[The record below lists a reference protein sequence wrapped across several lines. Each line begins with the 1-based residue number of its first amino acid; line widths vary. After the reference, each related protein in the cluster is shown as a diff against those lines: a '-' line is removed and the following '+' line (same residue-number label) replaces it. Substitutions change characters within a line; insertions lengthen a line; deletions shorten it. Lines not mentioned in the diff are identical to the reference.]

1 MSNFVTE
8 ISLYWLIPIVLF
20 SLLLTYWFYINNSWF
35 SVLNPKWR
43 WTLPAARFLTLTI
56 IGILC
61 LGFIFESIDYRKEK
75 PIVIS
80 MIDESSSMLNYKDSS
95 EVRKQLFE
103 YRDYLK
109 SKVGEK
115 YELVEM
121 KVGSNAA
128 YAFPDRLLAPVSN
141 LSEGFEKIHNDFYN
155 RNLGGVFFI
164 SDGNFNTGANPL
176 YSAEKL
182 PLTPIFCLG
191 VGDTVPKRDLYI
203 KNVAANEVAFL
214 NNKFPVEVDVEAIKI
229 GNETATVTLSKN
241 GKTID
246 SKSVSFKDLNQ
257 DFSSVSF
264 LVEANEIGFHNYTV
278 SISRTTNEYN
288 YVNNKRSFYIEA
300 IDSRSKVLLLASSP
314 HPDIAAFKYL
324 IEQDQNCEVVSTL
337 ISEWDKKIDAVDMI
351 IWFDPGYNFDQ
362 SIQDAIIEKNKPV
375 WYVIAPNTSSGIIDK
390 LKIGMTHSGGS
401 QTDEMQGYF
410 NSGFKQFE
418 ITDETKEAMSFF
430 PPLTTKFGSV
440 SLSYGSEILVYQRVG
455 SINKTDPLLYFN
467 KRGTVKYGVL
477 FGQGLWKW
485 KLNDYVR
492 TKTFDHIGEIIQ
504 KTLQYLL
511 IKQNDSPLRV
521 SLPKRFT
528 KDEEVL
534 VNASFYNESMELI
547 TSPVINLSLTD
558 ESNKTSKFQFG
569 VTGNMYKLSM
579 GKLNPGKYTWTASTT
594 FNGKNYKKSGVF
606 VVEDISLEQL
616 DNHANYNLLKQLTKQ
631 SNGVFNELKDYKKS
645 IDVLLNRGDI
655 ATVSY
660 KETSFN
666 DLIDE
671 RLLFFL
677 LLFLLSYEWFMR
689 RWHGSY

>member
-20 SLLLTYWFYINNSWF
+20 SMLITYWFYRNNSWF
-35 SVLNPKWR
+35 SVLNPKWK
-43 WTLPAARFLTLTI
+43 WTLPLARFLSLTI

-61 LGFIFESIDYRKEK
+61 LGFIFESIEYRKEK
-75 PIVIS
+75 PVLIS
-80 MIDESSSMLNYKDSS
+80 LIDESSSMLNYKDSS
-95 EVRKQLFE
+95 EVSKQLLA
-103 YRDYLK
+103 YRNYLK
-109 SKVGEK
+109 SKVGDK
-115 YELVEM
+115 YELIEM
-121 KVGSNAA
+121 KVGSDATYTYPNN
-128 YAFPDRLLAPVSN
+128 LNAPVSN

-155 RNLGGVFFI
+155 RNLGGVLFI

-182 PLTPIFCLG
+182 PLTPIFALG
-191 VGDTVPKRDLYI
+191 VGDTVPKRDLFI
-203 KNVAANEVAFL
+203 KNVSANEVAFL

-229 GNETATVTLSKN
+229 GKETATVTLSKN
-241 GKTID
+241 GKALD
-246 SKSVSFKDLNQ
+246 SKSVSFKDVNQ

-264 LVEANEIGFHNYTV
+264 TVDANEVGFHNYTV
-278 SISRTTNEYN
+278 SISRTKNEYN
-288 YVNNKRSFYIEA
+288 YENNSRSFYIEV

-314 HPDIAAFKYL
+314 HPDVAAFKYL
-324 IEQDQNCEVVSTL
+324 IEQDQNCEVISTL
-337 ISEWDKKIDAVDMI
+337 VSEWDKKIDAVDMI
-351 IWFDPGYNFDQ
+351 IWFDPGLNFDQ
-362 SIQDAIIEKNKPV
+362 SIQNAIIEKNKPA
-375 WYVIAPNTSSGIIDK
+375 WYILAPNTSSGIIDK
-390 LKIGMTHSGGS
+390 LKIGMTPGGNTQS
-401 QTDEMQGYF
+401 DEMQGYF

-418 ITDETKEAMSFF
+418 ITDETKDALTFF

-440 SLSYGSEILVYQRVG
+440 NLSSGSEILIYQRVG
-455 SINKTDPLLYFN
+455 TINKTDPLLYFN
-467 KRGTVKYGVL
+467 KRGAVKYGVL
-477 FGQGLWKW
+477 FGQGIWKW

-504 KTLQYLL
+504 KSLQYLL

-547 TSPVINLSLTD
+547 TTPVINLSLTD
-558 ESNKTSKFQFG
+558 DKNKISKFQFG
-569 VTGNMYKLSM
+569 VSGNMYKLSM
-579 GKLNPGKYTWTASTT
+579 GKLAPGKYTWIATTT

-616 DNHANYNLLKQLTKQ
+616 DNHANHNLLKQLTKQ
-631 SNGVFNELKDYKKS
+631 SKGIFNELKDHKKS
-645 IDVLLNRGDI
+645 VDALLNRGDI
-655 ATVSY
+655 ATISY

-666 DLIDE
+666 DLIDK
-671 RLLFFL
+671 RLLFFVL
-677 LLFLLSYEWFMR
+677 LIFLSFEWFMR